1 MIADDG
7 SSVSFK
13 LISGNFND
21 RAKGILFNGM
31 TNSDI
36 VMKCT
41 PEVDGIYLSS
51 TPFVMVNEITDEK
64 DSKYGEKY
72 SYLPKGKHISRCTC
86 QYGGGKN
93 NVKMSDFYEEITTGG
108 GSKYVLSED
117 TITRIMDKSF
127 FVYKNGDFHGDWS
140 DKILS
145 FSKQLLEGTLNYND
159 GILTLTDLQG
169 RKHTVLY
176 YDSHSKTIKNFEQHF
191 LFEGDRNTL
200 SMQRLM
206 IIEGTAYTAAKNYSS
221 YPDTKNEF
229 QLGLAFLNGDG
240 VEIDEEEAYT
250 WIDDAYRSGG
260 KEAIE
265 FYKTKPAGIYVGYAA
280 LESKEEK
287 RVYDIYYDVNGNPK
301 PSLGAGTLLRKSN
314 GIFRVTK
321 RNMVFSMKDGS
332 VFVGYFKEGDIIDD
346 PYQMFADKRLEDA
359 TELTPWKGSITYPD
373 GTTDELVNGE
383 SKNAKLKVAQA
394 EHDNF
399 ISNIKKEVDK
409 LGRKYGATLVNNLIN
424 TGQIQVGTP
433 LALLQELIPIV
444 NRTITAPEAYHLK
457 LRYFEPSQR
466 DMMQYGRTA
475 KRVKITDSF
484 DNYNLRYS
492 LMIANGKV
500 AAVYQQSTWLKIN

>member
-1 MIADDG
+1 
-7 SSVSFK
+7 
-13 LISGNFND
+13 
-21 RAKGILFNGM
+21 
-31 TNSDI
+31 
-36 VMKCT
+36 
-41 PEVDGIYLSS
+41 
-51 TPFVMVNEITDEK
+51 
-64 DSKYGEKY
+64 
-72 SYLPKGKHISRCTC
+72 
-86 QYGGGKN
+86 
-93 NVKMSDFYEEITTGG
+93 
-108 GSKYVLSED
+108 
-117 TITRIMDKSF
+117 MDKSF

-176 YDSHSKTIKNFEQHF
+176 YNSNSKTIKNFEQHF

-200 SMQRLM
+200 SMQGLM

-221 YPDTKNEF
+221 HPNTKNEF

-240 VEIDEEEAYT
+240 VEMDEEEAYT

-359 TELTPWKGSITYPD
+359 TELTPWSGTITYAD
-373 GTTDELVNGE
+373 GTTDELTEGKSLKAIKKAEQKKQNAAYDTLCKQFGKKYVDAAGNGQIIVGMPE
-383 SKNAKLKVAQA
+383 KLMVATFNAKL
-394 EHDNF
+394 
-399 ISNIKKEVDK
+399 
-409 LGRKYGATLVNNLIN
+409 YGQSGNSKTYRIYGYGSRERLDGSIYVS
-424 TGQIQVGTP
+424 GDH
-433 LALLQELIPIV
+433 
-444 NRTITAPEAYHLK
+444 HLMTVWV
-457 LRYFEPSQR
+457 S
-466 DMMQYGRTA
+466 G
-475 KRVKITDSF
+475 
-484 DNYNLRYS
+484 
-492 LMIANGKV
+492 GKV
-500 AAVYQQSTWLKIN
+500 TSFRKWE